1 MYTQFFGNFLLNNN
15 YTDTISLSKAL
26 QAQSN
31 TKLKLGV
38 LAINSGYMTAEQVE
52 KVHNMQQKVDK
63 RFGDLAVKMGYLNDE
78 KVTELLT
85 KQQPGYLLLGQ
96 TLFDNGDISPADLE
110 KAITEYKEKYSIID
124 SDLTIEQNDRY
135 KELINDFYRVCENDS
150 MGIEKDYI
158 SLLFNNLIRFIGTDF
173 IPREAKVLDSYSADN
188 AFIQEIDGA
197 FDAQTA
203 ITVSH
208 DVTMKFACR
217 YAGEETTDVEYAMAT
232 VSEFLNLQNGLF
244 AVNLSN
250 SNNIEISL
258 QPQKI
263 ISNFK
268 ISDKPRV
275 ICIPFEFS
283 FGTVNFIFA
292 KN

>member
-15 YTDTISLSKAL
+15 YADPISLSNAM
-26 QAQSN
+26 QTQSQ

-38 LAINSGYMTAEQVE
+38 LAINSGYMTAKQVE

-63 RFGDLAVKMGYLNDE
+63 RFGDLAVKMGFLNDE

-96 TLFDNGDISPADLE
+96 TLFDNSDISPADLE
-110 KAITEYKEKYSIID
+110 KAITEYKEKYSIDD
-124 SDLTIEQNDRY
+124 SDLTNEQNDRF
-135 KELINDFYRVCENDS
+135 KELINEFYKICENDS
-150 MGIEKDYI
+150 MDIEKDYI

-173 IPREAKVLDSYSADN
+173 IPKEAKILNDYSAN
-188 AFIQEIDGA
+188 TAFVQEIDGA

-203 ITVSH
+203 ITVTH
-208 DVTMKFACR
+208 DVATKIACR
-217 YAGEETTDVEYAMAT
+217 YAGEEISDDEYAMAT

-258 QPQKI
+258 QPQEI
-263 ISNFK
+263 VSNFK
-268 ISDKPRV
+268 ICDKSRI

-283 FGTVNFIFA
+283 FGTINFIFA